1 MTRTLRILVILAVIV
16 LTGLE
21 VISSNPTSN
30 PALVWVYGLLVVIVF
45 AILLYREKP
54 WVKK

>member
-1 MTRTLRILVILAVIV
+1 MTRTLRILIILVVIV
-16 LTGLE
+16 LTGLD
-21 VISSNPTSN
+21 VISSNPSSH
-30 PALVWVYGLLVVIVF
+30 PEIVWVYGLLVVIVF